1 MHIYLF
7 LAYNK
12 FTQYSFIFI
21 TNLKIVLRYANNVSG
36 DVYWSFMD
44 KIMI

>member
-21 TNLKIVLRYANNVSG
+21 TNLKIVLRYANNVS
-36 DVYWSFMD
+36 DVYWGFMD